1 MDTYKV
7 ASGDTYSANAKNC
20 AQFLSYSFVP
30 HKLTFGSFLPVNHE
44 DFLSQNLSSPQKLRL
59 SEFSAGHASQEVT

>member
-1 MDTYKV
+1 MTQSILIEEKKLIIYLIPSTIRHKSMDTFKV

-20 AQFLSYSFVP
+20 AQSFTP
-30 HKLTFGSFLPVNHE
+30 
-44 DFLSQNLSSPQKLRL
+44 SPQKLRL

>member
-1 MDTYKV
+1 MDTFKV

-30 HKLTFGSFLPVNHE
+30 
-44 DFLSQNLSSPQKLRL
+44 QKLRP
-59 SEFSAGHASQEVT
+59 SEFSAEHASQEVT